1 MAGIQSAVNAM
12 VSAPGSIKITQNISD
27 VLKKE
32 LADEKATT
40 TAYGKMTNIFSRLAN
55 NEDVSKEEIKE
66 VGELIKQVPAQ
77 NREMFGQ
84 SLKSVQS
91 LARSNISQQMR
102 VSMLQDRLAEY
113 MNRPNVPKAVAMTS
127 SYDLNAKE
135 EMKSGTTKT
144 SR

>member
-12 VSAPGSIKITQNISD
+12 VSAPGNIKITQNISD

-135 EMKSGTTKT
+135 EMKSGTTQT

>member
-1 MAGIQSAVNAM
+1 MSIQSAVNAM
-12 VSAPGSIKITQNISD
+12 VSAPGNIKITQNISD

-113 MNRPNVPKAVAMTS
+113 MNRPNVPKAVAITS

>member
-12 VSAPGSIKITQNISD
+12 VSAPGNIKITQNISD

>member
-12 VSAPGSIKITQNISD
+12 VSAPGNIKITQNISD

-40 TAYGKMTNIFSRLAN
+40 TAYSKMTNIFSRLAN
-55 NEDVSKEEIKE
+55 GEEVSKEEIRE

-91 LARSNISQQMR
+91 LARTNVSQQMR
-102 VSMLQDRLAEY
+102 ISMLQDRLADY
-113 MNRPNVPKAVAMTS
+113 KNRPNVPKAVAMTS

>member
-1 MAGIQSAVNAM
+1 MSIQSAVNAM
-12 VSAPGSIKITQNISD
+12 VSAPGNIKITQNIND

-91 LARSNISQQMR
+91 LARSNVSQQMR
-102 VSMLQDRLAEY
+102 VAMLQDRLAEY
-113 MNRPNVPKAVAMTS
+113 ENRPNVPKAVAMTS

-135 EMKSGTTKT
+135 ETKSGTSKT

>member
-12 VSAPGSIKITQNISD
+12 VSAPGNIKITQNISD

-135 EMKSGTTKT
+135 EMKSGTSKT

>member
-12 VSAPGSIKITQNISD
+12 VSAPAHVNIGKNVAE
-27 VLKKE
+27 VLKTE
-32 LADEKATT
+32 LAGEKVTKE
-40 TAYGKMTNIFSRLAN
+40 AYGKMTNIFSRLAN
-55 NEDVSKEEIKE
+55 DEDVSKEEIKE

-91 LARSNISQQMR
+91 LARTNISQQMR
-102 VSMLQDRLAEY
+102 ISMLQDRLSEY
-113 MNRPNVPKAVAMTS
+113 KNRPNVPKAVAMTS

-135 EMKSGTTKT
+135 EMKSGTAKT

>member
-1 MAGIQSAVNAM
+1 MAGIQSAANSL
-12 VSAPGSIKITQNISD
+12 VSAPAHVKISQNITEL
-27 VLKKE
+27 LKTE
-32 LADEKATT
+32 LAGEKATNE
-40 TAYGKMTNIFSRLAN
+40 AYGKMTNIFSRLAN
-55 NEDVSKEEIKE
+55 DEDISKEEIKE
-66 VGELIKQVPAQ
+66 VGELLKKVPAK

-113 MNRPNVPKAVAMTS
+113 ANRPNVPKAVAMTS
-127 SYDLNAKE
+127 SYDLNVKE
-135 EMKSGTTKT
+135 EMKSGTSKT